1 MSPSGVRHRAD
12 IRRETGSTVNPRM
25 LFVALL
31 QAGLTLQLASGSAA
45 GQSIAQEAAKKLGRE
60 LETRKSVELK
70 VHVDIRVG
78 ENAPPIPFP
87 VGDKIFDSWNAHFIE
102 DGARRFRD
110 LRFTLEGKES
120 PHQTHY
126 SDGERFAEVSYDPK
140 ALETQSQVA
149 IKRVF
154 QNETA
159 GDRMERPDPVFFLYV
174 GKTPLPQALAKASHL
189 GADTVLQRKCDVF
202 LFKGVRWYRP
212 QDHVYYLDHET
223 AIPLKVAAF
232 ENEAERTAGRPLW
245 IWTAQSLDKVQ
256 GHPIVLNSTMAAH
269 AGKREPH
276 SRWITRTTSASF
288 GKKHPDSTF
297 WPKFDP
303 GVSIHDQTIAVPP
316 ELLVLP
322 PPPRAD

>member
-25 LFVALL
+25 LFVALF

-120 PHQTHY
+120 P
-126 SDGERFAEVSYDPK
+126 
-140 ALETQSQVA
+140 
-149 IKRVF
+149 
-154 QNETA
+154 
-159 GDRMERPDPVFFLYV
+159 
-174 GKTPLPQALAKASHL
+174 
-189 GADTVLQRKCDVF
+189 
-202 LFKGVRWYRP
+202 
-212 QDHVYYLDHET
+212 
-223 AIPLKVAAF
+223 
-232 ENEAERTAGRPLW
+232 
-245 IWTAQSLDKVQ
+245 
-256 GHPIVLNSTMAAH
+256 
-269 AGKREPH
+269 
-276 SRWITRTTSASF
+276 
-288 GKKHPDSTF
+288 
-297 WPKFDP
+297 
-303 GVSIHDQTIAVPP
+303 
-316 ELLVLP
+316 
-322 PPPRAD
+322 